1 MKFLVIGEPCIDM
14 IYKADGEA
22 KKSYGGILYSIIS
35 LAVISRKE
43 DVVLPVINIGEDE
56 FDNIKDVLSKYSNI
70 DTSGLYKMP
79 HSTRK
84 VNLYF
89 NYYNSGKRA
98 KFEQVYE
105 PTYTIKYEQIEKF
118 LPGADSI
125 LINNITGYD
134 ISLDDLKK
142 IRGNFKGYIHMDIHN
157 LVMKT
162 NTDGTREH
170 TTLPNWREWCSNT
183 DTIQLNEFEVQSMSR
198 EKKNEYEVIEE
209 ILLNQTNEVKAV
221 VVTKGKIGASGYTKK
236 VKKYGSEVFTDL
248 DKIEVGSIENPRYK
262 DSTGCGDVFAAAL
275 TYDYTKNKDIK
286 KSLHFANRLASYK
299 TSLEGIDELYKLK

>member
-56 FDNIKDVLSKYSNI
+56 FDNIKDVLLKYPNI

-142 IRGNFKGYIHMDIHN
+142 IRENFKGYIHMDIHN
-157 LVMKT
+157 IVMKT
-162 NTDGTREH
+162 NPDGTREH
-170 TTLPNWREWCSNT
+170 TNLPNWREW
-183 DTIQLNEFEVQSMSR
+183 F
-198 EKKNEYEVIEE
+198 
-209 ILLNQTNEVKAV
+209 
-221 VVTKGKIGASGYTKK
+221 
-236 VKKYGSEVFTDL
+236 
-248 DKIEVGSIENPRYK
+248 
-262 DSTGCGDVFAAAL
+262 
-275 TYDYTKNKDIK
+275 
-286 KSLHFANRLASYK
+286 
-299 TSLEGIDELYKLK
+299 

>member
-35 LAVISRKE
+35 LAVISKKD
-43 DVVLPVINIGEDE
+43 DVILPVINIGEDE
-56 FDNIKDVLSKYSNI
+56 YDNIKDLLSKYSNI
-70 DTSGLYKMP
+70 DTSGLHKMP

-98 KFEQVYE
+98 KFEQIFS
-105 PTYTIKYEQIEKF
+105 PTYTITYEQVEKF
-118 LPGADSI
+118 LPGTDSI

-134 ISLDDLKK
+134 ISLEDLKK
-142 IRGNFKGYIHMDIHN
+142 IRSNFKGYIHMDIHN

-162 NTDGTREH
+162 NPDGTREH

-209 ILLNQTNEVKAV
+209 ILLNQSADVKAV
-221 VVTKGKIGASGYTKK
+221 IVTKGKIGASGYTRK

-248 DKIEVGSIENPRYK
+248 DKIEVNSIENPRYK

-286 KSLHFANRLASYK
+286 KCLHFANRLASYK